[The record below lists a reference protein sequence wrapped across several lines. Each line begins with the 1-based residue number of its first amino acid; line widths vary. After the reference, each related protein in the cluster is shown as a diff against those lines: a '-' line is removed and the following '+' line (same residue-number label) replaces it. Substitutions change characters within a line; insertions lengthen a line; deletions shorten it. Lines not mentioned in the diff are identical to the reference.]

1 MEYKNQHFVTEG
13 YIKAWLDPETP
24 QGAYVWVFSKK
35 HKSVFKKSPGSL
47 FSENDFY
54 TDYDDKGN
62 RILELEH
69 QLKEIED
76 KFFLL
81 RDNKLNIREPLLS
94 EDRLTIA
101 VFISSMFARTKFQ
114 KEIQIEIWEE
124 LLEYVDKAPEDIS
137 NSIKETAE
145 YKQIKSLHKQPM
157 LFNIFNFVNISV
169 PFLYQ
174 MQICIYET
182 IDVPGFITSD
192 NPCLWMDPPL
202 INPLEAKTWFGL

>member
-1 MEYKNQHFVTEG
+1 MEYENQHFVTEG

-35 HKSVFKKSPGSL
+35 HKSIFKKSPSSL

-69 QLKEIED
+69 KLKEIED

-81 RDNKLNIREPLLS
+81 RDNKLKISTPLLPD
-94 EDRLTIA
+94 DRLTIA

-114 KEIQIEIWEE
+114 KEIQTGIWEE

-137 NSIKETAE
+137 NP
-145 YKQIKSLHKQPM
+145 SLY
-157 LFNIFNFVNISV
+157 F
-169 PFLYQ
+169 FLKLGSS
-174 MQICIYET
+174 EH
-182 IDVPGFITSD
+182 
-192 NPCLWMDPPL
+192 
-202 INPLEAKTWFGL
+202 